1 MVQAAFT
8 RLGQKGIDM
17 EIEILPSRITFDHH
31 SQTLPYKFK
40 LKIIRGPFTFGSK
53 VYEVKEKSQA
63 YLDFEDEQF
72 KRESTFYFTDKGAE
86 FKKAVIKVF
95 KVEGEKCEKETQMVS
110 EEINLATVISMRLRD
125 EVIEIGRNGVEKLEI

>member
-17 EIEILPSRITFDHH
+17 EIEIIPKRITFDHH
-31 SQTLPYKFK
+31 SQTLPYEFK
-40 LKIIRGPFTFGSK
+40 LKIIRGPFTFDSK
-53 VYEVKEKSQA
+53 KYEVKDESQA
-63 YLDFEDEQF
+63 YLDFEDEHF
-72 KRESTFYFTDKGAE
+72 KKESTFYFTDKGAE

-95 KVEGEKCEKETQMVS
+95 KIESDKETQMVS